1 MIAAQEL
8 TEAAL
13 AASTADGC
21 IVVLEEHSEANLRW
35 AANAIT
41 TSGHATSRTLTVISL
56 HERAA
61 GRGVGIASRSATSA
75 AEAVALARAAD
86 AAARESTP
94 VEPVSPLV
102 APYPVADDWAATV
115 RTTGPEA
122 LAAIVDELATTFGPW
137 RAADRQLFGY
147 AEHRMTTTFLASSSG
162 LRRRFDQPDGRFEL
176 TGKADG
182 MRRSAWHGVHAPV
195 PAEVD
200 VRAGLEAL
208 DRGLGWAT
216 RELELPPGRY
226 ETLLPPAAV
235 ADLMVFA
242 YGRIGARDA
251 HDGRNVF
258 AAAGGGDRI
267 GERLSPLP
275 LTLHSDPREPGL
287 ECLPFDL
294 VTTGE
299 SALGSVFDNG
309 QPVTRADWITDGRL
323 EQLVRPRGWAG
334 AHGVRPRPHVGNL
347 ILDGGGTASLEEMVA
362 TTERGL
368 LLTSLWYIREVA
380 APTLL
385 VTGLTRD
392 GVYLVEDGQVVG
404 AVNNFRFNESPIDLL
419 GRVTEAGR
427 SGPALARERA
437 DAFRRTAMP
446 PLRIPDF
453 NMSTVSSAR

>member
-8 TEAAL
+8 AEAAL
-13 AASTADGC
+13 DASAADGC
-21 IVVLEEHSEANLRW
+21 VVVVEEHSEANLRW

-41 TSGHATSRTLTVISL
+41 TSGHATGRTLTVISL
-56 HERAA
+56 DERAA
-61 GRGVGIASRSATSA
+61 GRGVGIASCSATDLD
-75 AEAVALARAAD
+75 EARSLARAAD

-102 APYPVADDWAATV
+102 APYPVTDEWSADAP
-115 RTTGPEA
+115 TTGPDA
-122 LAAIVDELATTFGPW
+122 LAPIAAELATAFGTW
-137 RAADRQLFGY
+137 RAADRGLFGY
-147 AEHRMTTTFLASSSG
+147 AEHRTTTTFLAGSTG

-182 MRRSAWHGVHAPV
+182 MRRSAWHGVHAPA
-195 PAEVD
+195 PERVD
-200 VRAGLEAL
+200 VRAGLDAL
-208 DRGLGWAT
+208 EHGLGWAA
-216 RELELPPGRY
+216 REVELPPGRY

-251 HDGRNVF
+251 HDGRSVF
-258 AAAGGGDRI
+258 AAPGGGDRI

-275 LTLHSDPREPGL
+275 LTLRSDPREPGL
-287 ECLPFDL
+287 ECLPFDV
-294 VTTGE
+294 VTAGE

-309 QPVTRADWITDGRL
+309 QPVTRTDWIADGRL
-323 EQLVRPRGWAG
+323 AQLVRPRGWAG
-334 AHGVRPRPHVGNL
+334 VHGAEPRPHVGNL
-347 ILDGGGTASLEEMVA
+347 ILDGAGTASIDEMVA
-362 TTERGL
+362 STERGL
-368 LLTSLWYIREVA
+368 LLTSLWYIREVSA
-380 APTLL
+380 QTLL
-385 VTGLTRD
+385 LTGLTRD
-392 GVYLVEDGQVVG
+392 GVYLIEDGRVVG

-419 GRVTEAGR
+419 GRATEVGR

-453 NMSTVSSAR
+453 NMSSVSSAR